1 MLICGDIPAAD
12 IVRMLK
18 AIIVVLL
25 VAIILSLGSGAVFFF
40 KDQGEGKRT
49 LYALG
54 VRVTLAVLLIICL
67 VYGVMTGQLTL
78 NAPWH
83 NN

>member
-1 MLICGDIPAAD
+1 
-12 IVRMLK
+12 MLK
-18 AIIVVLL
+18 VIIAVLL

-40 KDQGEGKRT
+40 KDQGKGKRT

-54 VRVTLAVLLIICL
+54 LRVTLAVLLVICL
-67 VYGVMTGQLTL
+67 VYGVMTGQLEL

-83 NN
+83 QP

>member
-1 MLICGDIPAAD
+1 
-12 IVRMLK
+12 MLK

-54 VRVTLAVLLIICL
+54 LRVTLAVLLIICL
-67 VYGVMTGQLTL
+67 VYGVMTGQLEL

-83 NN
+83 NR

>member
-83 NN
+83 N

>member
-1 MLICGDIPAAD
+1 
-12 IVRMLK
+12 MLK
-18 AIIVVLL
+18 VIIVVL
-25 VAIILSLGSGAVFFF
+25 AIANILCLGSGAVFFF

-54 VRVTLAVLLIICL
+54 LRVSLAALLVITL
-67 VYGVMTGQLTL
+67 VYGVMTGQLGL

-83 NN
+83 P

>member
-1 MLICGDIPAAD
+1 MPA
-12 IVRMLK
+12 RMLK

-67 VYGVMTGQLTL
+67 VYGVMTGQLQL

-83 NN
+83 QA

>member
-1 MLICGDIPAAD
+1 
-12 IVRMLK
+12 MLK
-18 AIIVVLL
+18 IIIVVLAL
-25 VAIILSLGSGAVFFF
+25 ANILCLGSGAVFFF

-54 VRVTLAVLLIICL
+54 LRVTLALLLIATL
-67 VYGVMTGQLTL
+67 VYGVMTGQLGL

-83 NN
+83 QA

>member
-1 MLICGDIPAAD
+1 
-12 IVRMLK
+12 MLK
-18 AIIVVLL
+18 VIIVVLL

-49 LYALG
+49 FYALG
-54 VRVTLAVLLIICL
+54 VRVTLAVLLILCL
-67 VYGVMTGQLTL
+67 VYGVMTGQLGI

-83 NN
+83 Q

>member
-1 MLICGDIPAAD
+1 
-12 IVRMLK
+12 MLK
-18 AIIVVLL
+18 VIIVVLL
-25 VAIILSLGSGAVFFF
+25 AAIILSLGSGAIFFF

-54 VRVTLAVLLIICL
+54 VRVTLAVLLIITL
-67 VYGVMTGQLTL
+67 VYGVMTGQLGI

-83 NN
+83 P